1 MKKEKMEL
9 VEAGHKAKIKSTRL
23 FEDQAAVAVFKETAK
38 GMGKLK
44 YNPHE
49 AYKEELEKRLE

>member
-1 MKKEKMEL
+1 MKKEKIEL
-9 VEAGHKAKIKSTRL
+9 VEAVHRARTRSTKVL
-23 FEDQAAVAVFKETAK
+23 EDQAAVAVFKETAK

-49 AYKEELEKRLE
+49 AYEEELKDRLL